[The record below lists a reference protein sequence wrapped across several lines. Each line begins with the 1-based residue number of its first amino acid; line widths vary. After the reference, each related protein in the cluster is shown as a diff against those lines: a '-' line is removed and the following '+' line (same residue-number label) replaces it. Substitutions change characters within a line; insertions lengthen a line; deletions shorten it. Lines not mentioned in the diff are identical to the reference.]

1 MASLTPQDDVSLA
14 TAAKKRLERLER
26 VMATQEKSRV
36 ACVHR
41 GEEAAARAEAQRSQN
56 HRRREGPVVPPVPA
70 AAVCITPFMNGVEAA
85 AGGAVED
92 PRGGQDSGLQ
102 QRAVPERLVPGSRD
116 GAMYSGA
123 FGRTGDLRLRM
134 LQEQQGLISCNPIA
148 FQEDMAS
155 QADAKYRCLIAVMG
169 GGVLACRVGYS
180 GQARYC
186 THSIFLGC
194 PLKC

>member
-1 MASLTPQDDVSLA
+1 
-14 TAAKKRLERLER
+14 
-26 VMATQEKSRV
+26 MATQEKSRV

-41 GEEAAARAEAQRSQN
+41 GEEAASRAEAQQSPN
-56 HRRREGPVVPPVPA
+56 HRQAGPVVPPVLS
-70 AAVCITPFMNGVEAA
+70 AVCIMPFMSGAEAA
-85 AGGAVED
+85 AGAAED
-92 PRGGQDSGLQ
+92 PRDGQDSGLQ
-102 QRAVPERLVPGSRD
+102 QRVVPERLIPGSRD

-180 GQARYC
+180 GQAHYC